1 MVHVKTS
8 YKENQQLICSLCLLK
23 CLNCKPLSK
32 EPEAQV
38 NKAQSNTGGYCMNIH
53 YYPTGI
59 CKRCAS
65 FLSGKTSVPENSLR
79 LWHTPITFKTEKDC
93 KECTVCTLASSF
105 VRKIDFFNCVLTA
118 FLRLDLVSIIDVK
131 NNLKLKIY
139 KKKIWY
145 LQGQGISRGRIN

>member
-105 VRKIDFFNCVLTA
+105 VRKID
-118 FLRLDLVSIIDVK
+118 RR
-131 NNLKLKIY
+131 
-139 KKKIWY
+139 KKRKEIFT
-145 LQGQGISRGRIN
+145 IEC

>member
-65 FLSGKTSVPENSLR
+65 FLSGKTSVPEM
-79 LWHTPITFKTEKDC
+79 KTEKDC

-105 VRKIDFFNCVLTA
+105 VRKID
-118 FLRLDLVSIIDVK
+118 RRK
-131 NNLKLKIY
+131 KRNLY
-139 KKKIWY
+139 
-145 LQGQGISRGRIN
+145 N